1 MINRE
6 HHYYTMTRSV
16 LLLILVFLPAIKM
29 SGQSNIDL
37 YTPVTVNSPLFSRE
51 NELQIGASLNNFG
64 LNYKVNG
71 QWGKTIVIAGIQHN
85 PGSIEFDP
93 LNFNI
98 YSDQTEPTHLIQSRP
113 DRMMYCEFGLG
124 YNLHHKTQKIC
135 FLAGVGRQIIQ
146 PNTRWFLQF
155 DWGNESRLIN
165 AGITV
170 RANYTKVNGADFFT
184 MEPMVQGKLKIWNL
198 RIVNQFG
205 YCVAM
210 KRHEDYM
217 KPVLTVG
224 LEYVIGKAA
233 RNKGY
238 KE

>member
-1 MINRE
+1 MIRKIM
-6 HHYYTMTRSV
+6 YKSMTRSIS
-16 LLLILVFLPAIKM
+16 LLLLVLLPAIKM
-29 SGQSNIDL
+29 LGQSIINL
-37 YTPVTVNSPLFSRE
+37 YTPVTVNSPLFSRA
-51 NELQIGASLNNFG
+51 NEIQFGANLNNFG

-71 QWGKTIVIAGIQHN
+71 QWANTIMIASIQHN

-93 LNFNI
+93 LNFND
-98 YSDQTEPTHLIQSRP
+98 YSDQTDQTHLIQSRP
-113 DRMMYCEFGLG
+113 DRMMYCELGLG

-135 FLAGVGRQIIQ
+135 FLAGAGRQIIH
-146 PNTRWFLQF
+146 PNTRWFFQF
-155 DWGNESRLIN
+155 DWGNESSLIN

-170 RANYTKVNGADFFT
+170 KANYTKVNGVDFFT
-184 MEPMVQGKLKIWNL
+184 MEPMVQGKLKIWNF

-205 YCVAM
+205 YSVAM
-210 KRHEDYM
+210 KKNEDYM